1 MFVGGCT
8 GSTTGGIKIFR
19 LQILF
24 KVIVQQIKKIIKPHQ
39 VINISYEKSTLEDK
53 TILSI
58 LSLIF
63 LFIFTTLLVAA
74 ILCFLGI
81 DMLSSLSA
89 AATAIAVVGP
99 GLSNEI
105 GPSGNFSQFPDAAKW
120 TLSLAMIIGR
130 IEFFAVLILFIP
142 SFWRK

>member
-1 MFVGGCT
+1 M
-8 GSTTGGIKIFR
+8 
-19 LQILF
+19 LF
-24 KVIVQQIKKIIKPHQ
+24 HV
-39 VINISYEKSTLEDK
+39 
-53 TILSI
+53 
-58 LSLIF
+58 SLIDF
-63 LFIFTTLLVAA
+63 LATTAFIVFARKYATDISLTFTL
-74 ILCFLGI
+74 LCFLGI
-81 DMLSSLSA
+81 DILSSLSA